1 MTKVIRENTV
11 NTSTVQ
17 QVTTGTGAETVS
29 PKVEE
34 LKPYVGADVFIQHS
48 IVDGKVVKTT
58 GEWGKIDVV
67 YEDYTVRVKSG
78 DVFSVKA
85 ENSHFKTIC

>member
-17 QVTTGTGAETVS
+17 AVTTETNEETVS

-48 IVDGKVVKTT
+48 IVDGKIVKTT
-58 GEWGKIDVV
+58 GEWGKVEAV
-67 YEDYTVRVKSG
+67 YEDYTVRIKSG

-85 ENSHFKTIC
+85 ENSHFKTIG

>member
-11 NTSTVQ
+11 NTTAVQ
-17 QVTTGTGAETVS
+17 QVTTETNAETVS

-34 LKPYVGADVFIQHS
+34 LKPYVGADIFIQHRV
-48 IVDGKVVKTT
+48 VDGKIVKTT
-58 GEWGKIDVV
+58 GEWGKVEAV

-85 ENSHFKTIC
+85 ENSHFKTVG

>member
-1 MTKVIRENTV
+1 MSQVIRENTV
-11 NTSTVQ
+11 NTSATQ
-17 QVTTGTGAETVS
+17 QVTTGTNESS

-48 IVDGKVVKTT
+48 IVDGKIVKTT
-58 GEWGKIDVV
+58 GEWGKVEVV

-85 ENSHFKTIC
+85 ENSHFKTVC